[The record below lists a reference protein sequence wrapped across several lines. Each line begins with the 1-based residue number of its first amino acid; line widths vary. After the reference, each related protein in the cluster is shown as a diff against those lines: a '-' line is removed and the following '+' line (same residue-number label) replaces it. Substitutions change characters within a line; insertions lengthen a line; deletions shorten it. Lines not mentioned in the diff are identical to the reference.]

1 MNHVRKGGLLNRQ
14 KRPYFIAAWAYNANG
29 ARENQKQEI
38 VSERESQTG
47 SSHQNGADDEHAP
60 SPNPVRASGEIKR
73 DNSIPDERQRKQQA
87 CLGIAESKA
96 NQVEN

>member
-1 MNHVRKGGLLNRQ
+1 MRKRGLLNRE
-14 KRPYFIAAWAYNANG
+14 KRSHLIAAWAYNANG

-60 SPNPVRASGEIKR
+60 SPNSVGAGSEIKG
-73 DNSIPDERQRKQQA
+73 DNSIPDKRQRKQQA

>member
-14 KRPYFIAAWAYNANG
+14 KRPYFIAAGAYNANG
-29 ARENQKQEI
+29 TRETREKKIVSKRENQ
-38 VSERESQTG
+38 TG
-47 SSHQNGADDEHAP
+47 SCHQNGADDEHAP
-60 SPNPVRASGEIKR
+60 PSDPVRASREIKG
-73 DNSIPDERQRKQQA
+73 DDSIPGERQSKQQA